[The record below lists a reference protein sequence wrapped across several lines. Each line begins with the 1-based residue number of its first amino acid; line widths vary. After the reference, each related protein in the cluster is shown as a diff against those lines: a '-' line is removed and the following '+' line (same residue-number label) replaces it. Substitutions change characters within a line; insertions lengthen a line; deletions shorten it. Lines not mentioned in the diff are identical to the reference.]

1 MLLSDMECYHNV
13 RMLSNTKKKN
23 NKIIIAKTNNEIN

>member
-13 RMLSNTKKKN
+13 RMLSNTKKN

>member
-13 RMLSNTKKKN
+13 RMLSNTKKKQSN
-23 NKIIIAKTNNEIN
+23 YYCKNKQ